1 MFRVMARTPLGGSQ
15 RPTWRIGI
23 FALLVLS
30 GGVLSALLP
39 VTPTDS
45 RSGPCVASADP
56 TNAAMLVVPELHA
69 APLQLGP
76 VQPAA
81 SEIPELPRA
90 IVTLPAT
97 IEGKDTVRVRPRDD
111 LQAAISAAQPGT
123 VLLLTPGASYKGN
136 FVLCAKPAERSGWIT
151 IMADPAAVSLPRAGT
166 RLTPGIAQRLPK
178 LIARDPHSPV
188 IRTELGAH
196 HYRLV
201 GLEITAPAGQTSA
214 GDLIRLGSGSTD
226 QDAVEKVAHDLIL
239 DRVYVHGTATLNF
252 KRCVALNSAATAI
265 VDSWLSE
272 CHGAGLETQAIGGW
286 NGPGPFRIENNH
298 LEGSG
303 MGLMFGGATPAIVGL
318 HPADIV
324 IRRNHFTRP
333 LSWQGTWSVKNLL
346 ELKHAQRVLI
356 EGNVFE
362 NNWADAQ
369 TGFALVW
376 KSSAALTGAEWTLT
390 SDITFRHNIVRNSA
404 GGLNLAAAP
413 DGPAQPARR
422 ILVEQNLF
430 ENIGSPDGGGAILF
444 QVLGALSDVKFV
456 HNTAL
461 FTGGG
466 KLLLS
471 FDGRPMRNFGFHD
484 NVATLG
490 AYGIKASGKAVGTA
504 SLNAFVPGS
513 YSVSGNLF
521 IGSAMANRYPPG
533 NRFVPSIA
541 AVGFVHPE
549 SGDFMLAPSSTA
561 IGAGADMAVITEAT
575 RGVTDSVA
583 HPAPDLSP

>member
-1 MFRVMARTPLGGSQ
+1 MARTPLGGSQ

-56 TNAAMLVVPELHA
+56 TKAAMLVVPELHA

-430 ENIGSPDGGGAILF
+430 ENIGTFAGTSNGRMF
-444 QVLGALSDVKFV
+444 QMLGELSDVQFA
-456 HNTAL
+456 HNTAI
-461 FTGGG
+461 FGSDGSI
-466 KLLLS
+466 LLS
-471 FDGRPMRNFGFHD
+471 FDGSPMRNFGFRD

-490 AYGIKASGKAVGTA
+490 AYGIKGSGQAIGTRSLEFYTQNSYNVTGNVLIGQATASDYPSGNQLVGTIA
-504 SLNAFVPGS
+504 S
-513 YSVSGNLF
+513 
-521 IGSAMANRYPPG
+521 
-533 NRFVPSIA
+533 
-541 AVGFVHPE
+541 VGFQNPGA
-549 SGDFMLAPSSTA
+549 GDYSLAPTSLHLGT
-561 IGAGADMAVITEAT
+561 GADMTAIAVAT
-575 RGVTDSVA
+575 ARVVMN
-583 HPAPDLSP
+583 P